1 MGLSNKRVCSLNF
14 LFAAL
19 AATIGLILIS
29 VPAFAGTVKE
39 ISSAKSQVT
48 VELDEDAYKKGDEL
62 CIYNSK
68 NKKIEC
74 GTVTIVRSTSVV
86 VKLPSKKNIKKIKK
100 GMQVSAEGASDK
112 KSTATTKT
120 TTRSAQNKD
129 GFSLKL
135 GWSPAIVSP
144 STFNSVGYL
153 APTSETPA
161 TLWEADEPVTETL
174 LGAAMQVSFP
184 VGSLAVMPG
193 LRFRK
198 FVPSRVD
205 TNYFPKRLNPFV
217 SSLTTG
223 TAIGLFTD
231 LRFLNGGVGS
241 AFGYYASGGLDI
253 EMSSLVFKSTKKD
266 DSGGTPES
274 NMASAESSL
283 TVISLR
289 GGVGLNLLPF
299 KPFGA
304 TLGINLLL
312 PLAEF
317 GKKFSGSIEGA
328 ETKGLADPGG
338 DLKTA
343 LGHKKNKFGADAQMS
358 VLLAF

>member
-1 MGLSNKRVCSLNF
+1 VNF
-14 LFAAL
+14 LSALLIAA
-19 AATIGLILIS
+19 IGLIIVS
-29 VPAFAGTVKE
+29 VPALAGTVKE

-48 VELDEDAYKKGDEL
+48 VELDDDTYNKGEEV
-62 CIYNSK
+62 CFYTSK

-86 VKLPSKKNIKKIKK
+86 VKLPSKKNIKRIKK
-100 GMQVSAEGASDK
+100 GMQARADGASDK
-112 KSTATTKT
+112 KSTASTKNAT
-120 TTRSAQNKD
+120 PSAQKKE

-135 GWSPAIVSP
+135 GWSPALVSP

-161 TLWEADEPVTETL
+161 TLWEADEPVTATL
-174 LGAAMQVSFP
+174 AGAAMQVSFP
-184 VGSLAVMPG
+184 VGSLALMPG

-205 TNYFPKRLNPFV
+205 TDYFPKRLNPFV
-217 SSLTTG
+217 SSLTTA

-253 EMSSLVFKSTKKD
+253 EMSSLIFKSTKKD

-289 GGVGLNLLPF
+289 VGGGLNLIPF

-317 GKKFSGSIEGA
+317 GKKFSGSIEGT

-338 DLKTA
+338 DLKTEI
-343 LGHKKNKFGADAQMS
+343 GHKKNKFGADAQMS